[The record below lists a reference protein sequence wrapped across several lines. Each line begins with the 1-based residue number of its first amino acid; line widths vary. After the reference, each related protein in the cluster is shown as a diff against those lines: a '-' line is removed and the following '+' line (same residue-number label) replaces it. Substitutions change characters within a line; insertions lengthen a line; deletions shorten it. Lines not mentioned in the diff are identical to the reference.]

1 MSCAAGSREAANRRL
16 ARRRRAALTSWSSRK
31 WRCWIACWW
40 EGRRR
45 ERTRGQIKSKAGHRP
60 GRRPR
65 RHRRACRDCVRR
77 GGRPHRAGPSAGLP
91 EAVDSELVGLY
102 WRIGQYISAKLAAAV
117 WGEGVVDHLAQH
129 LACTIPGQRGFTR
142 RNLFRMRQFY
152 ETCSV
157 DKKVTALLI
166 QLPWTH
172 NLIILTQ
179 SKRPE
184 EREFYLRMAV

>member
-1 MSCAAGSREAANRRL
+1 MSARNATPKVNAVTRRVAVEPGAAESVETSFAEVVGLIEQ
-16 ARRRRAALTSWSSRK
+16 ARQRAY
-31 WRCWIACWW
+31 
-40 EGRRR
+40 
-45 ERTRGQIKSKAGHRP
+45 Q
-60 GRRPR
+60 
-65 RHRRACRDCVRR
+65 
-77 GGRPHRAGPSAGLP
+77 
-91 EAVDSELVGLY
+91 AVDSELVGLY

-184 EREFYLRMAV
+184 EREFYLRMAVQEKWKSRELERQYSPVPRPGS

>member
-1 MSCAAGSREAANRRL
+1 MSAREA
-16 ARRRRAALTSWSSRK
+16 
-31 WRCWIACWW
+31 
-40 EGRRR
+40 
-45 ERTRGQIKSKAGHRP
+45 KSKAKPATGQVVVHADTAEPVETAFAEVVGLIEQARQ
-60 GRRPR
+60 
-65 RHRRACRDCVRR
+65 RAYQ
-77 GGRPHRAGPSAGLP
+77 
-91 EAVDSELVGLY
+91 AVDSELVGLY